1 MSLAHSISHLRTF
14 QPKDLSKDLRRILD
28 EEYLCDM
35 VSLMMR
41 DTPAISTML
50 EKFGLFV
57 SILLS
62 WRLLREEKPLLSWIR
77 GTFVYR
83 AGMLCLRSTRVLNSM
98 THKEELEGVIART
111 LDKCSQ
117 YLSRLCADFKGLTPY
132 KSRLDTVW
140 HMYATNRKQSQ
151 ATASPIGWH
160 TSSAPLPTFQDEELA
175 LQAVQAIQ
183 GPLQD
188 SRVSESGLYRGMSR
202 LVSCISLETD
212 EEHRLHHVLL
222 TTLE

>member
-1 MSLAHSISHLRTF
+1 
-14 QPKDLSKDLRRILD
+14 
-28 EEYLCDM
+28 M
-35 VSLMMR
+35 VSLMLR
-41 DTPAISTML
+41 DTTATSTMF
-50 EKFGLFV
+50 ERFGLFV
-57 SILLS
+57 SILLL
-62 WRLLREEKPLLSWIR
+62 WRLVCGEKPLLSWTR

-83 AGMLCLRSTRVLNSM
+83 ASMLCLKSTRVLNTM
-98 THKEELEGVIART
+98 THRDELEEIVSRT

-140 HMYATNRKQSQ
+140 HLYAMTRKKSQ
-151 ATASPIGWH
+151 ATASTIGWH
-160 TSSAPLPTFQDEELA
+160 TSGAPLPTFKDEELA
-175 LQAVQAIQ
+175 LQAIQAIQ
-183 GPLQD
+183 GPFQD